1 MTTLRSETLLILR
14 TLIGK
19 GKVDECG
26 ADCDK
31 VNRGLAHRTG
41 RRRKG
46 GRKKGIGRRRCE
58 HRLAVGRTRTPLLDV
73 RGPNVDAVNLYLAR
87 RTEAAEAAAPSARE
101 RGAVRGE

>member
-1 MTTLRSETLLILR
+1 MCGLEH
-14 TLIGK
+14 

-41 RRRKG
+41 RKEGRKG
-46 GRKKGIGRRRCE
+46 SAAAAAAVSE
-58 HRLAVGRTRTPLLDV
+58 HRLAVGRTDGRTERPLLDV

-87 RTEAAEAAAPSARE
+87 RTEAATTAAAAAAASP
-101 RGAVRGE
+101 